1 MNVKTDYNTML
12 NDLLSQIK
20 SLGEDDR
27 FEKVKYLNND
37 LVHRH
42 YPLIHSLIE
51 NVFITERGN
60 PNYSAIIHFENNG
73 IKVGPGETDQF
84 GWVTGC
90 VHTAKGIIVF

>member
-1 MNVKTDYNTML
+1 MDVKTDYNTML

-51 NVFITERGN
+51 NVFIT
-60 PNYSAIIHFENNG
+60 
-73 IKVGPGETDQF
+73 
-84 GWVTGC
+84 
-90 VHTAKGIIVF
+90 